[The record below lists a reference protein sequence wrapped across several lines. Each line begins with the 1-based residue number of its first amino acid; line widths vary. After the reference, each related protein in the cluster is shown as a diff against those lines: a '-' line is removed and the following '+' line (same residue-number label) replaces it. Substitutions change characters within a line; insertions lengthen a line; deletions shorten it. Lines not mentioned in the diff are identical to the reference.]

1 MNKETPKAS
10 PAQELAA
17 LRERLEQ
24 LSFEYYVEDNPSV
37 PDAEYDR
44 LFARAVSL
52 EQAHPELATDD
63 SPTRKVGA
71 PPTGAFASV
80 THEVAMLSLDNAF
93 DEASLNRF
101 MQRVTER
108 SGHSQLRWC
117 AEPKLD
123 GAAVSI
129 LYENG
134 KLVRAATRGDGYTGE
149 DITSNVRTIKNVPLR
164 LRGDYPQ
171 RLEVRGEVFMPLAG
185 FTAYNDNAREQGE
198 KVFANPRNAAAGSLR
213 QLDSRIT
220 ARRPLQF
227 YAYAMGQVEPERE
240 LDDDSHYQRLM
251 QLKTWGLP
259 VCPET
264 RHLSNNQACHAYY
277 TDLMERRDSLKYEID
292 GVVFKVDA
300 IEVQDALG
308 FVARAPR
315 WAVAYKFPAQ
325 EELTWLRGVDFQV
338 GRTGAIT
345 PVARLQP
352 VTVAGV
358 TVSNATLHNADE
370 IERLGARIGDRVI
383 VRRAGD
389 VIPQVVGVVLDERPA
404 ETEEIEF
411 PATCPVCDSAV
422 ERVEGEAVAR
432 CSGGLYCAAQ
442 RKQAL
447 MHYASRKA
455 MDIDG
460 LGDKLIEI
468 LVDRDWVKSPVDLY
482 SLTEHQLAS
491 LPRMG
496 QKSAQNL
503 VRAIAKS
510 RKTTLAKFLYSLGIR
525 EVGEATAQN
534 LAAHFASLDAL
545 TSASSEALQEVPDVG
560 VIVAEHVHSFFRE
573 AHNQSVINELIR
585 PRDFGQQG
593 TDAPE
598 RGYVYWPQPKQLSED
613 EAATLPLADQ
623 VFVLTGTLSQM
634 TRDEAK
640 AALLAKGA
648 KVTGSVSAKTTALVA
663 GDKAGSKL
671 TKAESLGVPVMSEQ
685 DLVDLLSA
693 SN

>member
-1 MNKETPKAS
+1 MNKDTSKVS
-10 PAQELAA
+10 PAEELSE
-17 LRERLEQ
+17 LRERLQQ
-24 LSFEYYVEDNPSV
+24 LNFEYYNEDNPSV

-44 LFARAVSL
+44 LFARAVSI
-52 EQAHPELATDD
+52 EQAHPELASDD
-63 SPTRKVGA
+63 SPTQKVGA
-71 PPTGAFASV
+71 APTGAFASV
-80 THEVAMLSLDNAF
+80 EHEVPMLSLDYAF
-93 DEASLNRF
+93 DEDSMNQFIR
-101 MQRVTER
+101 RVSER
-108 SGHSQLRWC
+108 SGQAQLSWC

-134 KLVRAATRGDGYTGE
+134 KLVRAATRGDGYVGE
-149 DITSNVRTIKNVPLR
+149 DITNNVRTIKNVPLR
-164 LRGDYPQ
+164 LRGEVPA
-171 RLEVRGEVFMPLAG
+171 RLEVRGEVFMPLSG
-185 FTAYNDNAREQGE
+185 FAKYNERAREQDE

-220 ARRPLQF
+220 AQRPLQF
-227 YAYAMGQVEPERE
+227 YAYAMGQVEPQRQ
-240 LDDDSHYQRLM
+240 LDGDSHYQRLM
-251 QLKTWGLP
+251 QLEAWGLP
-259 VCPET
+259 VCPQT
-264 RHLSNNQACHAYY
+264 RQLDNNEACHDYY
-277 TDLMERRDSLKYEID
+277 ADLMAQRDSLKYEID
-292 GVVFKVDA
+292 GVVFKVDDIA
-300 IEVQDALG
+300 VQEALG

-315 WAVAYKFPAQ
+315 WAIAYKFPAQ

-389 VIPQVVGVVLDERPA
+389 VIPQVVGVVVEERPQDS
-404 ETEEIEF
+404 EKIVF
-411 PATCPVCDSAV
+411 PTHCPVCDSAV
-422 ERVEGEAVAR
+422 ERIEGEAVAR

-460 LGDKLIEI
+460 LGDKLIEA
-468 LVDRDWVKSPVDLY
+468 LVDREWVKSPVDLY
-482 SLTEHQLAS
+482 TLSVHQLAS

-496 QKSAQNL
+496 QKSAENL
-503 VRAIAKS
+503 VHAIAKS
-510 RKTTLAKFLYSLGIR
+510 RQTTLAKFLYSLGIR

-534 LAAHFASLDAL
+534 LAEHFTDLKALLAASRED
-545 TSASSEALQEVPDVG
+545 LQEVPDVG
-560 VIVAEHVHSFFRE
+560 AVVAEHVYSFFRE
-573 AHNQSVINELIR
+573 PHNQTIIEALTQ
-585 PRDFGQQG
+585 PRDSG
-593 TDAPE
+593 DAE
-598 RGYVYWPQPKQLSED
+598 AKRGYVYWPAPQVLSED
-613 EAATLPLADQ
+613 EAAELPLAGQ
-623 VFVLTGTLSQM
+623 VFVLTGALSQM

-640 AALLAKGA
+640 AALVAQGA
-648 KVTGSVSAKTTALVA
+648 KVTGSVSAKTSVLVA

-671 TKAESLGVPVMSEQ
+671 AKAESLGVTVMSEQ
-685 DLVDLLSA
+685 ALIDLLA
-693 SN
+693 GK